1 MSEDFKLKI
10 LETKINQIEDKL
22 AKIDKA
28 LQGNGSMGLHARISL
43 IEREIESIQQNR
55 ETTCPMKSRLSLVEN
70 EVEKIAESIKAIK
83 SLLWGEEGNQENSLL
98 VIISR
103 LNTKLDIY
111 SVIVAGLGSLI
122 TGLAMYFG
130 K

>member
-1 MSEDFKLKI
+1 MSEDYTSKL
-10 LETKINQIEDKL
+10 LEEKINQIEVKL
-22 AKIDKA
+22 SKIEKA
-28 LQGNGSMGLHARISL
+28 IQGNGNIGLQTRISL
-43 IEREIESIQQNR
+43 LEKDIEEIS
-55 ETTCPMKSRLSLVEN
+55 K
-70 EVEKIAESIKAIK
+70 SIKSIRI
-83 SLLWGEEGNQENSLL
+83 LLWGENGNQENSLL

-130 K
+130 R

>member
-1 MSEDFKLKI
+1 MNEDYTTKL
-10 LETKINQIEDKL
+10 LEEKINRIEI
-22 AKIDKA
+22 KISEIEKA
-28 LQGNGSMGLHARISL
+28 IQGNGNVGLRTRISL
-43 IEREIESIQQNR
+43 LEKDVEEISKSIR
-55 ETTCPMKSRLSLVEN
+55 
-70 EVEKIAESIKAIK
+70 SIR
-83 SLLWGEEGNQENSLL
+83 SLLWGEEGDQENSLL

-122 TGLAMYFG
+122 TGLTMYFG